1 MALVTAGAAVPVLEG
16 RFAMSELDRRFDL
29 TGRVALVTG
38 ASSGLGVVFARAL
51 ADAGAT
57 LVLAARRLDRLEAV
71 ADEIRRRGRSAVA
84 VACDVTDPEQVE
96 AAAQRALDEYG
107 ALDIAVANAGAAPEG
122 LALPERVTPDLVEE
136 SVRVNLL
143 GTWYTCQSA
152 GRRMLAAG
160 RGSIVVLSSVMGAA
174 GAANFPPAYQVSKAA
189 SDAMTRMLAASWA
202 DRGVRVN
209 ALAPGWFP
217 SELTER
223 ILDSPFRRRIDTQS
237 AMGRIGDPDE
247 LVGPLLLLA
256 SDASSYMTGQVI
268 FVDGGMSASL
278 GATPYPPELYDVHA
292 AIMPAGLGVPVR
304 VGDGGATAA
313 AA

>member
-1 MALVTAGAAVPVLEG
+1 
-16 RFAMSELDRRFDL
+16 MSDPSRRFDL
-29 TGRVALVTG
+29 TGRVALITG

-51 ADAGAT
+51 ADAGAS
-57 LVLAARRLDRLEAV
+57 LVLAARRLDRLEV
-71 ADEIRRRGRSAVA
+71 LADEIRRSGRSAVA
-84 VACDVTDPEQVE
+84 VACDVTDPDQVE
-96 AAAQRALDEYG
+96 QAAQRALDEFG
-107 ALDIAVANAGAAPEG
+107 ALDIAVANAGSAPEG
-122 LALPERVTPDLVEE
+122 LSLPERVTPALFEE
-136 SVRVNLL
+136 SLRVNLL
-143 GTWYTCQSA
+143 GTWFTCQSA

-160 RGSIVVLSSVMGAA
+160 RGSIVIISSVMGAA
-174 GAANFPPAYQVSKAA
+174 GAANFPPAYQLSKAG

-223 ILDSPFRRRIDTQS
+223 IFNSPFKGRIDAQS
-237 AMGRIGDPDE
+237 AMGRVGDPDE

-268 FVDGGMSASL
+268 FVDGGLSASL

-292 AIMPAGLGVPVR
+292 AIMPAGLGVAIR
-304 VGDGGATAA
+304 AGDHAETKAA
-313 AA
+313 A

>member
-1 MALVTAGAAVPVLEG
+1 MPDP
-16 RFAMSELDRRFDL
+16 SQRFDL

-38 ASSGLGVVFARAL
+38 ASSGLGAVFARAL
-51 ADAGAT
+51 ADAGAS
-57 LVLAARRLDRLEAV
+57 LVLAARRLDRLEAL
-71 ADEIRRRGRSAVA
+71 ADEIRRGGRSAAA
-84 VACDVTDPEQVE
+84 VACDVTDPDQVE
-96 AAAQRALDEYG
+96 RAAQRALDEFG

-122 LALPERVTPDLVEE
+122 LSLPERVPPALFEE
-136 SVRVNLL
+136 SLRVNLL
-143 GTWYTCQSA
+143 GTWFTCQSA

-160 RGSIVVLSSVMGAA
+160 RGSIVIISSVMGAA
-174 GAANFPPAYQVSKAA
+174 GAANFPPAYQLSKAG

-223 ILDSPFRRRIDTQS
+223 LFDSPFKPRIDSQS
-237 AMGRIGDPDE
+237 AMGRVGDPDE

-268 FVDGGMSASL
+268 FVDGGLSASM
-278 GATPYPPELYDVHA
+278 GATPYPPELYDIHA
-292 AIMPAGLGVPVR
+292 AIMPAGLGVPIR
-304 VGDGGATAA
+304 AEQKAA
-313 AA
+313 A